1 MDSAEKL
8 KLALDETRMLVLGAQ
23 VLLGFQLRSAF
34 QEVFDAP
41 LTPSRTLDAIALMLM
56 LLVFGL
62 LITPAIHHRVADD
75 GMRLRARRPW
85 SAA

>member
-34 QEVFDAP
+34 QEAFDALP
-41 LTPSRTLDAIALMLM
+41 RAKQDKWTPS
-56 LLVFGL
+56 
-62 LITPAIHHRVADD
+62 P
-75 GMRLRARRPW
+75 
-85 SAA
+85 